1 MAKYVIG
8 IDLGTTNTVVA
19 STDPARN
26 GGRVDHFAIPQLV
39 QAGEVR
45 AMPTLPSSIYIPA
58 GPELRKEALALP
70 WNAEPDVA
78 VGSFARDQGAEVPS
92 RLVSSAKSWL
102 CHAAVDRHARILPHG
117 APDDVSKLSPVEA
130 QAGILA
136 HAAAAWNHAHAKEG
150 KKARLEG
157 QEILL
162 TVPASFDA
170 AARELTL
177 EAARA
182 AGMEN
187 VTLLEEPQAAFY
199 AWLHRLGDEWRSVLK
214 KNDVV
219 LVCDVGGGT
228 TDFSL
233 IAVGEED
240 GQLVLE
246 RIAVGEHLLL
256 GGDNMDLALAHVLSW
271 RLEGKLDAW
280 QSRALW
286 HACRSAKED
295 LFTDPT
301 KGDVTVA
308 VGGRG
313 TKLVGGLVKG
323 SLTREDLDT
332 IVVEGFFP
340 RCAVTDR
347 PAAKKR
353 KAGFQELGLPFVAD
367 PAISRHLASFLT
379 RHARAEDQ
387 GFVRPRFVLFNGG
400 VMKAAVLRE
409 RVRGLLEEWTGEPV
423 RELAAADLDLAV
435 AQGAAYY
442 GLVRKGRGI
451 RIRGGAAR
459 SYYIGIE
466 SAMPAVPGMAA
477 PLKAL
482 CVVPFG
488 MEEGTEISIPDR
500 EFGLV
505 TGESVEFR
513 FLGSTSRKE
522 DKPGD
527 LLESIPEDVQ
537 ELAPIEAVLEAK
549 DDRQEAVPVTL
560 KARLTEVGTLDLFCV
575 AKDRQRAWKLEYNV
589 RESPED

>member
-1 MAKYVIG
+1 
-8 IDLGTTNTVVA
+8 
-19 STDPARN
+19 
-26 GGRVDHFAIPQLV
+26 
-39 QAGEVR
+39 
-45 AMPTLPSSIYIPA
+45 
-58 GPELRKEALALP
+58 
-70 WNAEPDVA
+70 
-78 VGSFARDQGAEVPS
+78 
-92 RLVSSAKSWL
+92 
-102 CHAAVDRHARILPHG
+102 
-117 APDDVSKLSPVEA
+117 
-130 QAGILA
+130 
-136 HAAAAWNHAHAKEG
+136 
-150 KKARLEG
+150 
-157 QEILL
+157 
-162 TVPASFDA
+162 
-170 AARELTL
+170 
-177 EAARA
+177 
-182 AGMEN
+182 GMEN

-199 AWLHRLGDEWRSVLK
+199 AWLQRMGDEWRTVLK
-214 KNDVV
+214 KGDVV

-233 IAVGEED
+233 IAVGEEN
-240 GQLVLE
+240 GQLILE

-286 HACRSAKED
+286 HACRAAKEE
-295 LFTDPT
+295 LFTDPSKT
-301 KGDVTVA
+301 DVTVA

-340 RCAVTDR
+340 QCAVTDR
-347 PAAKKR
+347 PAPKKR
-353 KAGFQELGLPFVAD
+353 KAGFQELGLPFVSD
-367 PAISRHLASFLT
+367 PAISKHLASFLT
-379 RHARAEDQ
+379 RHARAEDA

-400 VMKAAVLRE
+400 VMKAPVLRE
-409 RVRGLLEEWTGEPV
+409 RIRGLLEQWTGEPV

-435 AQGAAYY
+435 AHGAADY

-488 MEEGTEISIPDR
+488 MEEGSEVSIPDR

-527 LLESIPEDVQ
+527 LLESIPDDVE

-549 DDRQEAVPVTL
+549 DDRHEAVPVTL

-589 RESPED
+589 RTSPEEE